1 MKTIVYFVLVVAL
14 TLIGAFSFSNNVLS
28 GQVLE
33 ISGSTTCQKR
43 FLEPAA
49 QAILKSTNIEIRVS
63 GVGTGKG
70 LIALLDGKVKVSAA
84 SEDLEG
90 AVGSAMKVA
99 AESNRDLHIPKNLL
113 FHEIMSDLIIP
124 IVHKDNPVSELS
136 WPQLRDIHV
145 GVIRNWKEVGGLD
158 LPIQVITS
166 HTGSATKAVFQN
178 LVMQEKQFAMDSMQ
192 VDSTRNEILAVSKN
206 KGAIGAVSMGFMKMY
221 SGNTKPIRTTKISR
235 PLGLITVGPPDPT
248 VKKVIEFLRSDEARK
263 LYEY

>member
-1 MKTIVYFVLVVAL
+1 MKPVVNRLLVVAFTL
-14 TLIGAFSFSNNVLS
+14 TGVISSSDRVLS

-49 QAILKSTNIEIRVS
+49 QAVLKSTNVEIKVS

-70 LIALLDGKVKVSAA
+70 LIALLDGRVKVSAA

-90 AVGSAMKVA
+90 AIASAMKVA
-99 AESNRDLHIPKNLL
+99 AESNRDLQVPKNLL
-113 FHEIMSDLIIP
+113 FHEIMTDLIIP
-124 IVHKDNPVSELS
+124 IVHKENPVSDLN
-136 WPQLRDIHV
+136 WPQLRDIHA
-145 GVIRNWKEVGGLD
+145 GVIKNWREVGGPD

-166 HTGSATKAVFQN
+166 HTGSATKAVFQT
-178 LVMQEKQFAMDSMQ
+178 LVMQGQQFAVDAMQ

-206 KGAIGAVSMGFMKMY
+206 KGAIGAVSMGFLKMY
-221 SGNTKPIRTTKISR
+221 SGDTKPVRTSKISR
-235 PLGLITVGPPDPT
+235 PLGLITIGPPDPT